1 MRHFRVLIV
10 DESPFFRNW
19 FRRFILTIPKIQII
33 GEAKDALSALS
44 FIRRVKPDAIIMDV
58 KTQLRFG
65 TDLIKSFRL
74 ITPMSKVIVL
84 TSEGYRRYQRKA
96 SETADVLLDKI
107 TEYNKIPEILNQ
119 FASRPASRCAC
130 LGPRYSKM

>member
-1 MRHFRVLIV
+1 MRHFRILIV

-19 FRRFILTIPKIQII
+19 FRRLILTIPKIQII

-65 TDLIKSFRL
+65 TDLIKSFRR

-107 TEYNKIPEILNQ
+107 TEYNKIPEILNR

>member
-44 FIRRVKPDAIIMDV
+44 FIRRVKPDAII
-58 KTQLRFG
+58 
-65 TDLIKSFRL
+65 
-74 ITPMSKVIVL
+74 
-84 TSEGYRRYQRKA
+84 
-96 SETADVLLDKI
+96 
-107 TEYNKIPEILNQ
+107 
-119 FASRPASRCAC
+119 
-130 LGPRYSKM
+130 

>member
-107 TEYNKIPEILNQ
+107 TEYNKIPEILNR
-119 FASRPASRCAC
+119 FASRSASPCTC
-130 LGPRYSKM
+130 LGLRYYKM